1 MDINNIQKQITL
13 FTSIFLVGNCYAW
26 TADDVP
32 RYFKPMLVPPMKQQE
47 VLIFLIT
54 SNEAEPT
61 TMSWSSIKVFMS
73 RRHAQLAPAK
83 NKERNATGDHASAP
97 CLKALTTLMWW
108 AQIHWRENQD
118 FTTGSAQN
126 IQSTPGSLAAFILL
140 WDWVQTLMLSTLVL
154 RVGART
160 PCPLLPARIGQV
172 KT

>member
-1 MDINNIQKQITL
+1 MSESIDYADVMGPDTL
-13 FTSIFLVGNCYAW
+13 AW
-26 TADDVP
+26 ET
-32 RYFKPMLVPPMKQQE
+32 
-47 VLIFLIT
+47 
-54 SNEAEPT
+54 
-61 TMSWSSIKVFMS
+61 
-73 RRHAQLAPAK
+73 
-83 NKERNATGDHASAP
+83 
-97 CLKALTTLMWW
+97 
-108 AQIHWRENQD
+108 D